1 MERSSATMP
10 RTRYRA
16 LDFQQ
21 LTLPSRSTSPTSSN
35 SSERRETLWPDFVE
49 STFFCRRGRLRSQ
62 LFPPDQHTLELPNTY
77 LPKTASRPALE
88 QLRFGSSELAQNINF
103 ADHAPLLG
111 KSTDAGIFLES
122 DFPPLQR
129 HSSTLSVLV
138 DSGFEQ
144 RRITPSEAHHAQR
157 NFSAPV
163 PDSRVRSRKP
173 TLRSIRYRDG
183 GLDSQSSQYASLA
196 PTGTEESSSV
206 DVTIKSSR
214 KDSILTLVEAEQRST
229 RNDMASAFSQM
240 SGDARR
246 HYPSGTPRYENRPP
260 VNRATPCKNGPLCR
274 KFQEGRIPFPI
285 LLLTISEA
293 YRNQEHAHLIMTFRQ
308 PCRQQ
313 MDLACSFPSPF
324 HYYHMLKPVP

>member
-1 MERSSATMP
+1 MERSSATMS
-10 RTRYRA
+10 RRRYRA
-16 LDFQQ
+16 LDSQQ

-35 SSERRETLWPDFVE
+35 STERRETLDSDSPGP
-49 STFFCRRGRLRSQ
+49 TFLCRRGRVRSQ
-62 LFPPDQHTLELPNTY
+62 LFSPDQHALELPNTY

-88 QLRFGSSELAQNINF
+88 QLRFGSSELAHDINL
-103 ADHAPLLG
+103 ADDAPLSE

-129 HSSTLSVLV
+129 HSSTLPIIV

-144 RRITPSEAHHAQR
+144 RRITPPEVRHPHRIS
-157 NFSAPV
+157 SAPIL
-163 PDSRVRSRKP
+163 DSQIRSRKP

-183 GLDSQSSQYASLA
+183 GLDNHGSQHASLA
-196 PTGTEESSSV
+196 PFGTEEPNSV
-206 DVTIKSSR
+206 DATIKPSR
-214 KDSILTLVEAEQRST
+214 KDSILTPVEAEQHRI

-274 KFQEGRIPFPI
+274 KFQEGRIPYP
-285 LLLTISEA
+285 L
-293 YRNQEHAHLIMTFRQ
+293 
-308 PCRQQ
+308 
-313 MDLACSFPSPF
+313 
-324 HYYHMLKPVP
+324 

>member
-1 MERSSATMP
+1 MEHSSATMP

-16 LDFQQ
+16 PESQQ
-21 LTLPSRSTSPTSSN
+21 LTLPFRSTSPTSST
-35 SSERRETLWPDFVE
+35 SSERRETLWSDFTE
-49 STFFCRRGRLRSQ
+49 PTFLCKRGRVRSQ
-62 LFPPDQHTLELPNTY
+62 LFSPDQHTLELPNTY

-88 QLRFGSSELAQNINF
+88 QLRFGSSGLAHNINL
-103 ADHAPLLG
+103 ADNPSLPE

-122 DFPPLQR
+122 EFPPLQR
-129 HSSTLSVLV
+129 HSSTLPIIV
-138 DSGFEQ
+138 DSGFEK
-144 RRITPSEAHHAQR
+144 RRITQPEARHPQR
-157 NFSAPV
+157 ISSAPV

-183 GLDSQSSQYASLA
+183 GLDSQSSQHASLA
-196 PTGTEESSSV
+196 PIGTEESSSV

-214 KDSILTLVEAEQRST
+214 KDSLLTPVEAEQRQI

-285 LLLTISEA
+285 
-293 YRNQEHAHLIMTFRQ
+293 
-308 PCRQQ
+308 
-313 MDLACSFPSPF
+313 
-324 HYYHMLKPVP
+324 

>member
-10 RTRYRA
+10 RGRHRA
-16 LDFQQ
+16 LDSQR
-21 LTLPSRSTSPTSSN
+21 LTVPSRSTSPTSSN
-35 SSERRETLWPDFVE
+35 SSERRETLWSEFTE
-49 STFFCRRGRLRSQ
+49 RTFLCRRGRLRSQ

-88 QLRFGSSELAQNINF
+88 QLRFGSSRLAHDINS
-103 ADHAPLLG
+103 ADNAPLTE
-111 KSTDAGIFLES
+111 KATDAGIFLES

-129 HSSTLSVLV
+129 HSSTLSIIV

-144 RRITPSEAHHAQR
+144 RRITPPEVRQPQR
-157 NFSAPV
+157 ISSAPV

-173 TLRSIRYRDG
+173 TLGSIRYRGG
-183 GLDSQSSQYASLA
+183 GLDSQNSQHASLA
-196 PTGTEESSSV
+196 PIKFEEPGSV
-206 DVTIKSSR
+206 DVTITSPR
-214 KDSILTLVEAEQRST
+214 KDSILTPVEAEQRRI

-274 KFQEGRIPFPI
+274 KFQEGRIPFP
-285 LLLTISEA
+285 T
-293 YRNQEHAHLIMTFRQ
+293 
-308 PCRQQ
+308 
-313 MDLACSFPSPF
+313 
-324 HYYHMLKPVP
+324 